1 MIKWF
6 ILCSESRY
14 IKVKIWMVVNTT
26 VMYWIKAKENGG
38 DVTTKPFRNSVSI
51 HIVSMMDYHAKIY
64 TRRERIG

>member
-26 VMYWIKAKENGG
+26 VMYWI
-38 DVTTKPFRNSVSI
+38 TTQEYGEDMMMTPFWNSMVI
-51 HIVSMMDYHAKIY
+51 QIVSMMNYHIVG
-64 TRRERIG
+64 E